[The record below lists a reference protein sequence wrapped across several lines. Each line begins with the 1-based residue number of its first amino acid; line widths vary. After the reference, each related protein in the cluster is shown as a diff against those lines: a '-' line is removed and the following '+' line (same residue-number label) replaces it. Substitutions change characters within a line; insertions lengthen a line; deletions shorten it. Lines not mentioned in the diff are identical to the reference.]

1 MTEAIRGEVVADLP
15 AGILWAAL
23 RIAGAGDGPLAIVT
37 IRPAKAAGFVT
48 VEAVSDCRAMV
59 LSLEVANP
67 AELPR
72 TVGIYSADLQHL
84 KRKTGRDAPQR
95 IRIETASGG
104 DPREG
109 PLLLLR
115 PSEGL
120 GGQCLLVSE
129 AEPLEPLPLAPLPSP
144 WWEPGPAIPAPVL
157 LNLPRW
163 RRRLQALEDAGIGPA
178 VELIVTA
185 DDAAVGIAV
194 RPWADDPPAW
204 GSAQLARCVRVP
216 PDGMR

>member
-1 MTEAIRGEVVADLP
+1 MTEPIRGAVVADLP

-23 RIAGAGDGPLAIVT
+23 RIAGAGDGPLAAVT

-48 VEAVSDCRAMV
+48 VQAASECRAMV
-59 LSLEVANP
+59 LSLEVANR

-72 TVGIYSADLQHL
+72 PIAVYSADLHHL
-84 KRKTGRDAPQR
+84 KRKTGKEAPQR

-104 DPREG
+104 DPDDG
-109 PLLLLR
+109 PMLLLR
-115 PSEGL
+115 PSAGL
-120 GGQCLLVSE
+120 GGLCLLVQE
-129 AEPLEPLPLAPLPSP
+129 AEPLAPLPVAPLPSP

-157 LNLPRW
+157 LNLTRW
-163 RRRLQALEDAGIGPA
+163 RRLLQALEDAQIGPA

-194 RPWADDPPAW
+194 RPWSDDPPAW
-204 GSAQLARCVRVP
+204 GSVQLARCVRVP
-216 PDGMR
+216 PDGLG